1 MEHLHFSARA
11 RRRDRLKR
19 RLASIAVVSLI
30 ATMLG
35 IPGMD
40 LGWRLIGRF
49 SGSSGIATAGSVGGV
64 ETSESTRGMLK
75 FRQKIFASR
84 PTPTPENTGS
94 SEKNSSTDA
103 ETSDTTSTITTVA
116 APSGSITDIIY
127 KAAAEFGLSGDYLV
141 SVAYCES
148 TLNPQAVNAAGY
160 YGLFQFD
167 EGTWNAYGY
176 GSIFD
181 PTAQARTAAR
191 LIAAGQS
198 SRWPNCA

>member
-19 RLASIAVVSLI
+19 RLASIAIVSLI

-49 SGSSGIATAGSVGGV
+49 SGSSGIAQAGGFGGV
-64 ETSESTRGMLK
+64 ETSESTQGMLK
-75 FRQKIFASR
+75 FRQKVFASR

-94 SEKNSSTDA
+94 ADE
-103 ETSDTTSTITTVA
+103 ETETAAATTETVA
-116 APSGSITDIIY
+116 VPSSDITDIIY
-127 KAAAEFGLSGDYLV
+127 SAAAEFGLAGDYLV
-141 SVAYCES
+141 SVAHCES
-148 TLNPQAVNAAGY
+148 TLNPQAVNPAGY

-176 GSIFD
+176 GSIYD

-198 SRWPNCA
+198 SRWPKCA

>member
-19 RLASIAVVSLI
+19 RLASIAIVSLI

-49 SGSSGIATAGSVGGV
+49 SGSNGIAQAGGFGGV

-75 FRQKIFASR
+75 FRQKVFASR
-84 PTPTPENTGS
+84 PTPTPENTGAANEETETAAATTESVSVPS
-94 SEKNSSTDA
+94 SA
-103 ETSDTTSTITTVA
+103 
-116 APSGSITDIIY
+116 ITDIIHG
-127 KAAAEFGLSGDYLV
+127 AAAEFGLAGDYLV
-141 SVAYCES
+141 SVAHCES
-148 TLNPQAVNAAGY
+148 TLNPQAVNPAGY

>member
-19 RLASIAVVSLI
+19 RLASIAIVSLI

-49 SGSSGIATAGSVGGV
+49 SGSSGIAQAGGFGGI
-64 ETSESTRGMLK
+64 ETSESTEGMLK

-84 PTPTPENTGS
+84 PTPTPKDNAPAPAEES
-94 SEKNSSTDA
+94 SETA
-103 ETSDTTSTITTVA
+103 TATTTTVA

-127 KAAAEFGLSGDYLV
+127 KAAAEFGLSGAYLV
-141 SVAYCES
+141 SVAHCES
-148 TLNPQAVNAAGY
+148 TLNPQAVNPAGY
-160 YGLFQFD
+160 YGLFQFG
-167 EGTWNAYGY
+167 EGTWNTYGY

>member
-19 RLASIAVVSLI
+19 RLASIAIVSLI

-49 SGSSGIATAGSVGGV
+49 SGSNGIAQAGGVGGI
-64 ETSESTRGMLK
+64 ETSESTEGMLK

-94 SEKNSSTDA
+94 ANEDT
-103 ETSDTTSTITTVA
+103 ETAAVTTETVA
-116 APSGSITDIIY
+116 APSGAITDIIY
-127 KAAAEFGLSGDYLV
+127 QAAAEFGLSGDYLV
-141 SVAYCES
+141 SVAHCES
-148 TLNPQAVNAAGY
+148 TLNPGATNPAGY

-198 SRWPNCA
+198 GRWPNCA